1 MIIKYFAIM
10 FLAFEVFFLY
20 FAKYSKKPLCLR
32 YKDFRGVIRMVS
44 FGRPDSLPAYSKL
57 TVFRFAD
64 HTLVELIV
72 IKRPR
77 HAHVFNDCE
86 RRRCGLVCRR
96 SVPRSEDTIVE
107 HNIMLIAV
115 ATVDRFYSLKIH
127 LA

>member
-1 MIIKYFAIM
+1 
-10 FLAFEVFFLY
+10 
-20 FAKYSKKPLCLR
+20 
-32 YKDFRGVIRMVS
+32 MVS

-64 HTLVELIV
+64 RTLVELIV

-86 RRRCGLVCRR
+86 RRRCGLVHRR

-115 ATVDRFYSLKIH
+115 ATTVDRFNSVKIH